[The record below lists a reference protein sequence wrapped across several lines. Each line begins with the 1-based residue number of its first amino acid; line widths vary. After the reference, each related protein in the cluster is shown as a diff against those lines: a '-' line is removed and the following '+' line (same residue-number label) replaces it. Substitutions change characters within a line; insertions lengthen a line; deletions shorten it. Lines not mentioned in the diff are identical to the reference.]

1 MFSQVKKWMLAAT
14 LMVTASL
21 AQAAVY
27 EAGKHYTVLAQPVP
41 VLADGKVHVE
51 EAFWYGCSHCFNL
64 ESILK
69 PWKAEL
75 PADVIFE
82 GVPAMFGRAWVVH
95 AQMYYVADVL
105 GVLPKVH
112 DAIFRAIHIDKQ
124 RLLDRD
130 DQRDFLVEK
139 AGIAAKDFD
148 KAYESFTVKSRMKQ
162 GDKRIRAFKISGVP
176 ALIVQG
182 KYVISA
188 SSAGGQAK
196 MVEVADYL
204 IEKERQALKAK

>member
-21 AQAAVY
+21 AQAAAY
-27 EAGKHYTVLAQPVP
+27 EAGKHYTVLDQPVP
-41 VLADGKVHVE
+41 VLADGKIHVE
-51 EAFWYGCSHCFNL
+51 EAFWYGCPHCFHL
-64 ESILK
+64 ESTLK
-69 PWKAEL
+69 PWKKTLA
-75 PADVIFE
+75 ADVSFE

-95 AQMYYVADVL
+95 AQLYYVADVL
-105 GVLPKVH
+105 GVLDQVNES
-112 DAIFRAIHIDKQ
+112 IFRAIHIEKK

-139 AGIAAKDFD
+139 AGISEKDFD

-162 GDKRIRAFKISGVP
+162 GDQRIRAFKISGVP

-188 SSAGGQAK
+188 SSAGGQEQ
-196 MVEVADYL
+196 MVDVADYL
-204 IEKERQALKAK
+204 IEKERQALKAQ